1 MKILAAIVLVLTS
14 LTGCIAYP
22 VPYDNG
28 PSQGEYRGQHRGQGD
43 RDGDGVRNRDD
54 RRPNNPYRY

>member
-1 MKILAAIVLVLTS
+1 MKLLAAIVLVLTS

-22 VPYDNG
+22 VPYTNG
-28 PSQGEYRGQHRGQGD
+28 QTDGYHGGPHRGNRD

-54 RRPNNPYRY
+54 RRPNNPNRY